1 MKLEE
6 LLWSGKELQEVAKK
20 LSKDDILQL
29 VRLLREKNNKI
40 RYQAFLLLQYR
51 SGLYDDVYAYWHTF
65 KELLKSENSYQRNI
79 GLHLIAE
86 NTKWDDANKIDET
99 IDNYLVL
106 LHDEKPIT
114 VRQCIQGLCKI
125 IPYKNH
131 LQQKIAHKIMDINLA
146 NVKETMRKRILLDIL
161 NVLILIREHH
171 TTDEIDNYISQ
182 ALTGEYLDK
191 KSREKIE
198 NML

>member
-6 LLWSGKELQEVAKK
+6 LLWSGKKLQEVAKK

-51 SGLYDDVYAYWHTF
+51 SGLCDDVYAYWHTF
-65 KELLKSENSYQRNI
+65 KEMLKSENLYQRNI

-114 VRQCIQGLCKI
+114 VRQCIQGLYKI

-131 LQQKIAHKIMDINLA
+131 LQQKIALKIMDINLA
-146 NVKETMRKRILLDIL
+146 GVKETMRKLILLDIL
-161 NVLILIREHH
+161 HVLILIREHH

-191 KSREKIE
+191 KSREKIN